1 MPSFEGEVAAAGR
14 VDVERAGGQDVAIV
28 EPGGQPM
35 AVADLAAPAAAD
47 HAKPQSP
54 AHPCHHTLLLKSFM
68 MPAWRNVPRL
78 RAAAPGVP
86 AFLPGNPGIC
96 NGRHAAFG
104 GVFDGGQEKA

>member
-1 MPSFEGEVAAAGR
+1 
-14 VDVERAGGQDVAIV
+14 
-28 EPGGQPM
+28 
-35 AVADLAAPAAAD
+35 
-47 HAKPQSP
+47 
-54 AHPCHHTLLLKSFM
+54 M

-104 GVFDGGQEKA
+104 GVFAGGQEKA